1 MSESRWCAVPFANLP
16 KPSDVHR
23 ILVRSRDGEK
33 YRTCRRQIADRHDD
47 AKTLPLMHT
56 LSPFLHRPPAHGDTS
71 AYVEQTAAAA
81 ADLCKF
87 EGGRDVTPHLTAGKT
102 SCNGRD
108 GLRPT
113 VRPSSVCAE
122 KRPSM
127 RCSSSPST
135 PPSPGAQRELGN
147 LRSVLL
153 ESRLKIADTDNPLCA
168 STTQTRVAVLGK

>member
-1 MSESRWCAVPFANLP
+1 MHEFDSGSVGGVENPKILWTSFKDGPFIRQMSESRWCGVPFANLP

-87 EGGRDVTPHLTAGKT
+87 EGGCV
-102 SCNGRD
+102 
-108 GLRPT
+108 
-113 VRPSSVCAE
+113 V
-122 KRPSM
+122 
-127 RCSSSPST
+127 
-135 PPSPGAQRELGN
+135 
-147 LRSVLL
+147 
-153 ESRLKIADTDNPLCA
+153 
-168 STTQTRVAVLGK
+168 